1 MYYVHKFYRRSSNFP
16 ESDENETS
24 TDNQT
29 EQIVTPPDDMLAA
42 EMAEHPTD
50 LAAVASTSKSTSVG
64 RNITLADS
72 AKRIR
77 MTPAAKKREDMT
89 EKLFGLIEKETRAQS
104 ESVEDDYELAFVTLA
119 KRANK
124 YLSADQKEDLLQEV
138 EDAVRKAINKA
149 RNKDKNPASQPPAAA
164 LPSGRQGNFS
174 YNAQPPPL
182 TPMNQTMS
190 TVQPMQQD
198 YYNTGTVTYDN
209 STGHQLYSL

>member
-1 MYYVHKFYRRSSNFP
+1 MRSSNFP

-29 EQIVTPPDDMLAA
+29 EQIVTPPDEMVAA

-50 LAAVASTSKSTSVG
+50 LAAVASTSKTTSVG
-64 RNITLADS
+64 RSISLADS
-72 AKRIR
+72 AKCIK

-89 EKLFGLIEKETRAQS
+89 EKLFGLIEKETRAQN

-124 YLSADQKEDLLQEV
+124 YLSADLKEDLLQEV
-138 EDAVRKAINKA
+138 EDAVHKAINKVH
-149 RNKDKNPASQPPAAA
+149 NKGQNQASQPPAAGI
-164 LPSGRQGNFS
+164 PSGSQGNFS
-174 YNAQPPPL
+174 HNVQPPPL

-209 STGHQLYSL
+209 NTGQQMYSL

>member
-1 MYYVHKFYRRSSNFP
+1 MYYVHKFYRRTSNFP
-16 ESDENETS
+16 ESEENETT

-50 LAAVASTSKSTSVG
+50 LAAVASTSKNTSVG

-89 EKLFGLIEKETRAQS
+89 EKLFSLIEKETRAQS

-124 YLSADQKEDLLQEV
+124 YLTADQKEDLLQEV

-149 RNKDKNPASQPPAAA
+149 RNKGQNQASQPPAAGI
-164 LPSGRQGNFS
+164 PSGRQGNFS
-174 YNAQPPPL
+174 YVQPPPL
-182 TPMNQTMS
+182 TPMS
-190 TVQPMQQD
+190 TVQPMQQQD
-198 YYNTGTVTYDN
+198 YYNSVTYDN
-209 STGHQLYSL
+209 NTGQQMYSL